1 MSVDSPGLK
10 LVRILS
16 RRKFA
21 PAKSYQYGFTLF
33 EDRPSAAIREPYA
46 LENWTEFLWP
56 IIEVIYCE
64 PKGIIAKQR
73 YVSFS

>member
-21 PAKSYQYGFTLF
+21 PAKSYQYGFTPF
-33 EDRPSAAIREPYA
+33 EDHPLATIREPHA
-46 LENWTEFLWP
+46 LEKWTELLWS
-56 IIEVIYCE
+56 IIEVVYCD